1 VRVEQLLRQQGRER
15 RAHQRE
21 RVGPLRERVGPQR
34 EWLEEPLRGR
44 RELPLWVYLPLLQ
57 PLYRQPPF
65 FPPPEK

>member
-1 VRVEQLLRQQGRER
+1 MRVEQLLRQQGRER

-44 RELPLWVYLPLLQ
+44 RELPPLLQ